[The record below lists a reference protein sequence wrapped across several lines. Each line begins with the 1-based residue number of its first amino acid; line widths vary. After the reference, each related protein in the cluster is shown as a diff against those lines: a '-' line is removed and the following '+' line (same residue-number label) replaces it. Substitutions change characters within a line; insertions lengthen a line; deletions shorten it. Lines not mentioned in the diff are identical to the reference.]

1 MPFVS
6 RPMSGDSRIIW
17 AGCVLVAAVGW
28 WAGIVPGV
36 IWSVLVVVGLFVAR
50 RAAQRGGSS
59 SPLACMPLW
68 QVVLVPVLS
77 VAVGLG
83 LGVLAFI
90 VGPGY

>member
-1 MPFVS
+1 MVLAPNAS
-6 RPMSGDSRIIW
+6 TQIIW

-28 WAGIVPGV
+28 WAGIVPGI
-36 IWSVLVVVGLFVAR
+36 IWSVLVAIGLLVAR

-59 SPLACMPLW
+59 SPLSSLPLW

-77 VAVGLG
+77 VPVGLG

-90 VGPGY
+90 VGPGF